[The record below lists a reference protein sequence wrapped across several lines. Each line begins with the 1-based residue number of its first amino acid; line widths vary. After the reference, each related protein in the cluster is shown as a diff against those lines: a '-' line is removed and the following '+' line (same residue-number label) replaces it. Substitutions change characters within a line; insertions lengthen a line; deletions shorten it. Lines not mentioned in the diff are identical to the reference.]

1 MRNIKTT
8 ILGGLLIFTPLA
20 QADFSD
26 DFNTKTLEGWQ
37 TFTGDGNAQ
46 LKFLPMDGFARMQ
59 VDATKDQHN
68 IYWTIIKRDV
78 AQSLDLE
85 KLKSPDYELRVEARV
100 RPSHAPR
107 RVNFMINTQR
117 TTDYHEHLREY
128 DLGQN
133 SDWQII
139 SMTTRNFDA
148 APGDQVN
155 IQLGVTDWGSGEYY
169 LDVDYFR
176 AEVVSVKNAKPD
188 VGEPLVY
195 HPPIPSLETFKHHV
209 NVTQDSTV
217 NSAFPLV
224 NFNNWKSD
232 NARVL
237 TVSAGQYPLLRWDLQ
252 RFRGQQANG
261 AGVLEL
267 TTQSVQKG
275 GDYIGALGED
285 FGIEFDKVRVFEIFG
300 GDENWQQ
307 NTVTFASFTQGK
319 DLQSTIN
326 GQMIFD
332 TDVAQANGKTL
343 VTIPRPVL
351 QRILEGTTRGLLL
364 QPLGALEASFY
375 DSEHGDGSQ
384 APKLH
389 FSTRAK

>member
-8 ILGGLLIFTPLA
+8 LLGGLLIFTPLSH
-20 QADFSD
+20 ADFFD
-26 DFNTKTLEGWQ
+26 DFDNKSVAGWQ
-37 TFTGDGNAQ
+37 TFTGDGNAW

-78 AQSLDLE
+78 AQSLDME

-100 RPSHAPR
+100 RPSHSPR

-117 TTDYHEHLREY
+117 TTDFHEHLREY

-148 APGDQVN
+148 VPGDQVN
-155 IQLGVTDWGSGEYY
+155 IQLGVTDWGPDEYY
-169 LDVDYFR
+169 LDVDYYR
-176 AEVVSVKNAKPD
+176 AQVVKVKNAEPD

-195 HPPIPSLETFKHHV
+195 HPSTPSLETFKQHV
-209 NVTQDSTV
+209 KVKHDATI

-237 TVSAGQYPLLRWDLQ
+237 TVSAGQYPVLRWDLQ
-252 RFRGQQANG
+252 SFRGQKANG

-275 GDYIGALGED
+275 GDYIGALGEE
-285 FGIEFDKVRVFEIFG
+285 FGIEFDKVRVFEILG

-307 NTVTFASFTQGK
+307 NTVTFANFTQGK

-332 TDVAQANGKTL
+332 TDVAEANGKTL
-343 VTIPRPVL
+343 VSISRPVL
-351 QRILEGTTRGLLL
+351 QRILDGTTRGLLL
-364 QPLGALEASFY
+364 QPLGALEVSFY

-389 FSTRAK
+389 FSTGAN